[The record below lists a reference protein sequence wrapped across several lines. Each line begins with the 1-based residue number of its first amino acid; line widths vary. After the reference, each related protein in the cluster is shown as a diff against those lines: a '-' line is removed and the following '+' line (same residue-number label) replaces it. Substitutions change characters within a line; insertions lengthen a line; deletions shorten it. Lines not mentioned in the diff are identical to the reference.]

1 MDRQIEVLDA
11 ISNNLENLVKVLQS
25 IDKSLKDDSAMDYV
39 KNINQSLRE
48 IASNTKDIS
57 LGL

>member
-11 ISNNLENLVKVLQS
+11 IANNLENLVKVLES
-25 IDKSLKDDSAMDYV
+25 IDKTLKDDSAMDYV
-39 KNINQSLRE
+39 KNINQSLRQ

>member
-11 ISNNLENLVKVLQS
+11 ISNNLEDLVKVLQS

-39 KNINQSLRE
+39 KNINQSLRG
-48 IASNTKDIS
+48 IASNTKEIS
-57 LGL
+57 WKL

>member
-11 ISNNLENLVKVLQS
+11 LSNNLENLVKVLQS

>member
-11 ISNNLENLVKVLQS
+11 ISNNLEDLVKVLQS

>member
-11 ISNNLENLVKVLQS
+11 ISNNLEDLVKVLKS

-39 KNINQSLRE
+39 KNINQSLRK

>member
-11 ISNNLENLVKVLQS
+11 IANNLENLVN
-25 IDKSLKDDSAMDYV
+25 DSAMDYV
-39 KNINQSLRE
+39 KNINQSLRQ